1 MSQITHCVYCGKP
14 ITETSK
20 EHIIHNALGGLY
32 ESTGICCPDC
42 NPLVGRLVD
51 VPFTKIFNPI
61 ISQIVNF
68 AKTNKEKSSPPCT
81 GKAMYNG
88 TVYDVGI
95 KNGKVTSC
103 PILSKELKCDVKKLD
118 WTILSYDFNIEN
130 GPLKC
135 GMGKIAFNYALE
147 CGIRFE
153 DLKHGLN
160 VQKTNGIP
168 TSIAFSFPVL
178 PFVALNPMD
187 NYLELETEMR
197 LYHNLI
203 LFSQR
208 GSLWCYVDL
217 FNTFQYYV
225 LLSDHWNDAD
235 RVYHSYLQLVQKLDR
250 TIPEVRLR
258 RQKHALIYA
267 DLYNI
272 APTTDEAELQ
282 KRVSQAIQKE
292 SLKKD
297 MVDVISEKLGIN
309 YVLAFAK
316 MKPDAEETALHRNS
330 FILYFDEDS
339 RLKAETFRQVTFC
352 SKAFEITSYPW
363 FLNTLYLNNSVDP
376 SKYIH
381 AKFYRLNQFLLD
393 SKEPK
398 DISVIADA
406 VLEENMEAFLELAK

>member
-1 MSQITHCVYCGKP
+1 MSQITHCVYCGQP

-32 ESTGICCPDC
+32 ESTGICCPKC

-61 ISQIVNF
+61 ISRINNF
-68 AKTNKEKSSPPCT
+68 AKTNKEKSSPTCT

-103 PILSKELKCDVKKLD
+103 PVLSKELKCDVKKLD
-118 WTILSYDFNIEN
+118 WTILSYDFIIEN
-130 GPLKC
+130 GPFKC

-147 CGIRFE
+147 CGIRFD

-160 VQKTNGIP
+160 VQKTNGVP
-168 TSIAFSFPVL
+168 TSITFSFSVL

-187 NYLELETEMR
+187 NYLELKTEMR

-225 LLSDHWNDAD
+225 LLSDHWNDEEE
-235 RVYHSYLQLVQKLDR
+235 VYHSYLQLVQKLDR
-250 TIPEVRLR
+250 TVPEVRLR

-267 DLYNI
+267 DLYNV

-282 KRVSQAIQKE
+282 KRVSEAILKE

-309 YVLAFAK
+309 YVLAFAQ
-316 MKPDAEETALHRNS
+316 MKPGTEEIELHRNS
-330 FILYFDEDS
+330 FILFFDEDS
-339 RLKAETFRQVTFC
+339 RLKREAFRQVTFC

-363 FLNTLYLNNSVDP
+363 FLNTLYMNDLVDP
-376 SKYIH
+376 IKYIH

-398 DISVIADA
+398 DISTIADA
-406 VLEENMEAFLELAK
+406 ILEENMKSFLDLTK